1 MVTLMEWNRP
11 LAARRKIINKGQS
24 LGELAILLAVIIAAI
39 IGMQAYL
46 KRGLQARYK
55 AVVDAAADAFTH
67 TGQDGVITALRQ
79 YEPYYASS
87 VFTSTADSDTNF
99 IQSARQITAVVNDT
113 STRSGQQGV
122 GHDFGGD
129 DGWNW

>member
-1 MVTLMEWNRP
+1 MALV
-11 LAARRKIINKGQS
+11 
-24 LGELAILLAVIIAAI
+24 IAAM

-55 AVVDAAADAFTH
+55 AIVDAAGDAVTY
-67 TGQDGVITALRQ
+67 TGKDMALTALRQ

-99 IQSARQITAVVNDT
+99 IQTARRITAVINDA
-113 STRSGQQGV
+113 STAIRQQSV
-122 GHDFGGD
+122 GHKFGGD

>member
-1 MVTLMEWNRP
+1 MINRP
-11 LAARRKIINKGQS
+11 GQS
-24 LGELAILLAVIIAAI
+24 LGELAILLALVVAAV

-55 AVVDAAADAFTH
+55 SIADAAGSAFDH
-67 TGQDGVITALRQ
+67 TGSDGVFTSLRQ
-79 YEPYYASS
+79 YEPYYSSS
-87 VFTSTADSDTNF
+87 VSTATARQDTNF

-113 STRSGQQGV
+113 STAIRQQNI
-122 GHDFGGD
+122 GHEFGGD

>member
-11 LAARRKIINKGQS
+11 LARRQKTINRGQS

-55 AVVDAAADAFTH
+55 SIVDASADAFTH
-67 TGQDGVITALRQ
+67 TGKDGAITALRQ

-87 VFTSTADSDTNF
+87 VFTASVMSDTNL
-99 IQSARQITAVVNDT
+99 IQAAHQITAVVNDT
-113 STRSGQQGV
+113 YTRSGQQGV